1 MAKYEAWTRPTG
13 LVLLQGWARD
23 GLKDAEIAAKVGI
36 SRSTLGEWKNKY
48 PEIADALS
56 QGKDVADY
64 AVENSLYR
72 RALAGDVTACIFW
85 LKNRKPHKWRDKP
98 EASEGTE
105 IEDLTPLA
113 NMLK

>member
-23 GLKDAEIAAKVGI
+23 GLTDAEIAAKVGI

-85 LKNRKPHKWRDKP
+85 LKNRKPTSGATSPNR
-98 EASEGTE
+98 ARGQT
-105 IEDLTPLA
+105 
-113 NMLK
+113 